1 VFSRSF
7 SRSWVFF
14 MLKKWGK
21 GANWFTFLVNSF
33 DNLYAGALRQFTTGR
48 MGWSVLFI
56 FIRPLMEG
64 AKGFVLVY
72 FHLWSLSI
80 RVGLCLMVD
89 LICVWNVLVGLV
101 AFVWKS
107 LFCMKSCS
115 FVSYWCVGSITR
127 VFPLS
132 ALVTFASCSFSFLC
146 IDHTVF
152 ASGCVCAGFCLCRLS
167 MRSAISFL

>member
-1 VFSRSF
+1 MRVFSRSF

-33 DNLYAGALRQFTTGR
+33 DNLYARALRQFTTGR

-127 VFPLS
+127 VLS
-132 ALVTFASCSFSFLC
+132 FVCSSYLC
-146 IDHTVF
+146 IVF
-152 ASGCVCAGFCLCRLS
+152 FVLIYCLCFWVCVMGWVLL
-167 MRSAISFL
+167 M